1 MMSTAPRVVI
11 VFLRDLYAGSFL
23 WPGPRDLVLRLL
35 GFTFETEGPA
45 TSSTIETSSSSG
57 TANCAPKD
65 IFCSLLLIFLGAS
78 SFDVFAF
85 FLPLG
90 ETTSSSIS
98 TSITASP
105 RDFLLLPLFVGVE
118 AGSASITS
126 SSSSTRMG
134 RAGVTGSKLSASC
147 TSEDLTEV
155 CRRALPVGVPT
166 KSLLGV
172 FLWITPPSGATS
184 RPTGSAPESRL
195 ERREGVDGAAEGVKG
210 ASERE
215 ACRTRLDGVVGAP
228 VSKSRD
234 PDNLRD
240 LLEGVTGKLSSSA
253 AGGFL
258 LFLPGVR
265 SVCIGVFSYLV
276 GVWGSLEG
284 VLLTGDSIPTWES
297 SNLLRRSA
305 LLPATERPRALSSS
319 LSSTTVMFP
328 SSFSPSSILTLS
340 LPTFSFSLVVTA
352 PLLARDLREVS
363 RVVAPSEAGLPIFA
377 RGE

>member
-1 MMSTAPRVVI
+1 MSTAPRVVI

-45 TSSTIETSSSSG
+45 TSSTIETSSSSE
-57 TANCAPKD
+57 TAICAPQD
-65 IFCSLLLIFLGAS
+65 IFCSLLLIFLGTS
-78 SFDVFAF
+78 SSVVFAF

-90 ETTSSSIS
+90 ATNSSIS
-98 TSITASP
+98 MSITASP

-118 AGSASITS
+118 AGSASSTS
-126 SSSSTRMG
+126 STKMG
-134 RAGVTGSKLSASC
+134 RAGVTGTKLSASC

-195 ERREGVDGAAEGVKG
+195 ERREGVDGVAEGVKG

-234 PDNLRD
+234 PVNLRD

-284 VLLTGDSIPTWES
+284 VLLDRTGDSIPTWES
-297 SNLLRRSA
+297 SSLLRRSA
-305 LLPATERPRALSSS
+305 LLPATERPRDLSSS
-319 LSSTTVMFP
+319 FSSTTVMFP

-340 LPTFSFSLVVTA
+340 LSTFSFSLVVTA